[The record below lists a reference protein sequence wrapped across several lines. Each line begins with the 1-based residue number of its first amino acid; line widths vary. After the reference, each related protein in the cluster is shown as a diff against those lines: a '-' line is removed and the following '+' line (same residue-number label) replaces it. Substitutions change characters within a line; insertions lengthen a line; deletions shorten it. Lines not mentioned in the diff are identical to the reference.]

1 MPSLSLYDLVDPD
14 NLAMI
19 NYADIKF
26 IGDDSPT
33 EHGGYR
39 RAPPSVFWLQRAGI
53 SNDMVKELRDKI
65 ANGVSLRSIAQ
76 DTTIPLNIL
85 QWIRDGFHPD
95 FPEKVVIPEHLKP
108 KAGRPKGGGRKEHLK
123 QYQKELTQK
132 QEQLILDT
140 CKQMIVDGEKH
151 ITIKFP
157 AFTLPP
163 AYFPVPV
170 AISNNRNN
178 NFFYTMTRTFSIEK
192 LLTSMAEAGKIALTT
207 EEIKLLCKQ
216 ARKLKKQIDKFE

>member
-14 NLAMI
+14 NQAMI

-65 ANGVSLRSIAQ
+65 ANGVSLRSIVQ

-85 QWIRDGFHPD
+85 QWIRDGFI
-95 FPEKVVIPEHLKP
+95 EWNKVIKTPVFMINGIDSYNGIITVNKNIPILQEQGFASLIP
-108 KAGRPKGGGRKEHLK
+108 AE
-123 QYQKELTQK
+123 QMYQDISMFITNELT
-132 QEQLILDT
+132 EQM
-140 CKQMIVDGEKH
+140 KM
-151 ITIKFP
+151 P
-157 AFTLPP
+157 
-163 AYFPVPV
+163 
-170 AISNNRNN
+170 
-178 NFFYTMTRTFSIEK
+178 TMTNKE
-192 LLTSMAEAGKIALTT
+192 KIASHGFDSKTSFRG
-207 EEIKLLCKQ
+207 K
-216 ARKLKKQIDKFE
+216 